1 MTVVNLLRSCLDIA
15 LPSDCVLCGAPLMPG
30 ARKPWP
36 ICEGCSSGLRPL
48 GGERCDRC
56 GLPLISERGS
66 CMRCRG
72 ASRSVDSIHPLF
84 SYAGP
89 ARDLVRAYKIRR
101 RRSLAPF
108 FAELFEE
115 AYDRHWAGRT
125 IVPVPPRPGKERI
138 QGWDQVEEIV
148 RILERRGYAAARPLE
163 RRRSG
168 EQKSLGR
175 GERGANAKRAYT
187 MRSGA
192 SAPLQALLV
201 DDVVTTCATLDAC
214 AMALKLGGAVS
225 VAALVFA
232 AD

>member
-1 MTVVNLLRSCLDIA
+1 MHA
-15 LPSDCVLCGAPLMPG
+15 LP
-30 ARKPWP
+30 
-36 ICEGCSSGLRPL
+36 
-48 GGERCDRC
+48 
-56 GLPLISERGS
+56 RG
-66 CMRCRG
+66 
-72 ASRSVDSIHPLF
+72 F
-84 SYAGP
+84 E
-89 ARDLVRAYKIRR
+89 IRR
-101 RRSLAPF
+101 FDPSPLLLCRPGEGLGEGLQDPEEAESAPF

>member
-1 MTVVNLLRSCLDIA
+1 
-15 LPSDCVLCGAPLMPG
+15 
-30 ARKPWP
+30 
-36 ICEGCSSGLRPL
+36 
-48 GGERCDRC
+48 
-56 GLPLISERGS
+56 
-66 CMRCRG
+66 MRCRE
-72 ASRSVDSIHPLF
+72 ASRSIDSIHPLF

-89 ARDLVRAYKIRR
+89 ARDLVRAYKIRK

-108 FAELFEE
+108 FAQLFAE
-115 AYDRHWAGRT
+115 AYDRNWPGRT

-148 RILERRGYAAARPLE
+148 RILEEGGYAVARPLE
-163 RRRSG
+163 RGRSG

-175 GERGANAKRAYT
+175 GERGANARRAYA
-187 MRSGA
+187 MKSGA
-192 SAPLQALLV
+192 SAPLHALLV

-214 AMALKLGGAVS
+214 ATALKLGGAVS